1 MKNAIAEAAA
11 NYQDSSTIF
20 KESNSNKKFIELE
33 KEGGSHT
40 TFNKKGMGTNY
51 KSETMNSYQITLNK
65 IKSDTGVELNEL
77 LLYVENIE
85 QINNQLF
92 EESNRLIN

>member
-1 MKNAIAEAAA
+1 
-11 NYQDSSTIF
+11 
-20 KESNSNKKFIELE
+20 
-33 KEGGSHT
+33 
-40 TFNKKGMGTNY
+40 MGTNY